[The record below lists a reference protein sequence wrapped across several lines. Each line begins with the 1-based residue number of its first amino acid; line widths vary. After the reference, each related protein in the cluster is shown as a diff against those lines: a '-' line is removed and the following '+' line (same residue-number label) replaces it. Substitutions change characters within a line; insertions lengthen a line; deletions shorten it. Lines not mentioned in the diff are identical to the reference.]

1 MEFNENTNEFN
12 EQVDNKNLSNELNEE
27 LSKLKK
33 KNKKLKIKNTILIV
47 FALLCAG
54 FLSFLYL
61 NFGMYLRIFINK
73 KQTDNNKPG
82 YVTSLDDNKSIATK
96 SSVDDQTLNI
106 DNIKDKLS
114 LIDDYVSMFFY
125 YDKDNKKIEDEI
137 FKGYVKALGDK
148 YAEYM
153 PAKTY
158 DNFVETQ
165 SGEYYGIGALV
176 SQDKDTM
183 EAKVNEVYEGSP
195 AEKAGVKVDDII
207 KTVDGKDVSDKELD
221 SIVDMIKGEEGTSVL
236 IGFYRPSL
244 SKIVELNCV
253 RGKVEVKRVEA
264 EIKEPS
270 IGYLKVTEFTGK
282 SLEQFKNAVDNLTNE
297 NAKGLVIDLR
307 NDPGGELG
315 IVLDMLDYVLKDND
329 GKYTL
334 NQVKD
339 EFTIGRTLLVYMR
352 DRKTIVDA
360 YYCDDKHECDLPIV
374 ILTNEASASA
384 SELFTEALRDYNRA
398 TIVGNKTYG
407 KGVMQNLIPLG
418 DGSAIKFTV
427 SGYFPPSGFDIDK
440 YGIIPDFG
448 LDEDGLKVRY
458 TDNGDVITK
467 DDKGNDVKITA
478 KGVTKIKNIASMSD
492 TIFVG
497 KKYDESLDITSEK
510 FKYKNEKWFKELD
523 EKYDDKQLLQ
533 AFVILR
539 EK

>member
-12 EQVDNKNLSNELNEE
+12 EQVDNKDLSHDLNEE

-73 KQTDNNKPG
+73 KQPDNNKPG
-82 YVTSLDDNKSIATK
+82 YVKSLDDNKSVATK

-165 SGEYYGIGALV
+165 SGEYYGIGAVV
-176 SQDKDTM
+176 SQDAETN

-207 KTVDGKDVSDKELD
+207 KTVDGKDVSQIDLN

-334 NQVKD
+334 NQVDDK
-339 EFTIGRTLLVYMR
+339 FTIGRTLLVYMR

-458 TDNGDVITK
+458 TENGDVITK

-492 TIFVG
+492 AIFVG

>member
-73 KQTDNNKPG
+73 KQTDNNKPR
-82 YVTSLDDNKSIATK
+82 YVTSLDDNKSVATK

-492 TIFVG
+492 AIFVG

>member
-1 MEFNENTNEFN
+1 MEFNEE
-12 EQVDNKNLSNELNEE
+12 VDNKNLRNELNEE

-82 YVTSLDDNKSIATK
+82 YVTSLDDNKSVATK

-165 SGEYYGIGALV
+165 SGEYYGIGAVV

-334 NQVKD
+334 NQVDDK
-339 EFTIGRTLLVYMR
+339 FTIGRTLLVYMR

-492 TIFVG
+492 AIFVG